1 MTRAKRFPNETAE
14 YDVARARLLEAE
26 RELRRSTEAVAAQ
39 RRALPPGGVIPEDYE
54 LVDVASGTTVRFS
67 ELFGPEHDTLVIYSY
82 MYGPAMEQPCGSCTS
97 ILDSLDGAAPHL
109 TQRVNLAVIAKS
121 PAPRI
126 GAFAQRRGWRN
137 LRLLS
142 SAGTT
147 FNRDYLAEEPDGSQ
161 LPMLHVFRRAGG
173 EIRHTWSTELVH
185 LEYDEGQD
193 PRHLDMIW
201 PVWGVLDATP
211 DGRGT
216 DWNPSVSYAT

>member
-1 MTRAKRFPNETAE
+1 VTRARRFPNETAE
-14 YDVARARLLEAE
+14 YDLARARLLEAE
-26 RELRRSTEAVAAQ
+26 RALRRSTEAVAAE

-54 LVDVASGTTVRFS
+54 LDDVGARTTVRFS
-67 ELFGPEHDTLVIYSY
+67 ELFAPEHDTLVVYSY
-82 MYGPAMEQPCGSCTS
+82 MFGPDMDQPCGSCTS
-97 ILDSLDGAAPHL
+97 IIDSLDGAAPHL
-109 TQRVNLAVIAKS
+109 AQRVNLAVIAKS

-126 GAFAQRRGWRN
+126 GAFASGRGWRN

-147 FNRDYLAEEPDGSQ
+147 FNRDYLAEEADGSQ
-161 LPMLHVFRRAGG
+161 LPMLHVFRRDGD
-173 EIRHTWSTELVH
+173 EIRHFWSTELLY

-211 DGRGT
+211 GGRGT
-216 DWNPSVSYAT
+216 DWNPSVSYGT